1 MTKVTITRQD
11 FLQDRQGRTFA
22 DVLKDPQQ
30 PLDAVL
36 AFFDDKDRQRRM
48 VEAEIHHD
56 RPALAGVVARA
67 GVGTIHRRLS
77 FLPTPTGAPSDSAK
91 QWAWWCG

>member
-36 AFFDDKDRQRRM
+36 AFFADKDRQRRM
-48 VEAEIHHD
+48 VEAKIHHD
-56 RPALAGVVARA
+56 RPALAGVVPSW
-67 GVGTIHRRLS
+67 RRNRPSTAS
-77 FLPTPTGAPSDSAK
+77 FPPNTRGAPSGSAK